1 MKVLRVA
8 LLLLIPLVLL
18 GQKTTAKNAVTD
30 LQTKINAGQLKLE
43 YEPKHGYLISLLKA
57 FNIPVS
63 SQSLVF
69 SKSSFQLQLISPES
83 PRAIYFND
91 ETYVSWTR
99 GASDLEIGTMDP
111 KDGPV
116 FFLVSQTRIPTPKF
130 RLQDPVQCLVCHDFG
145 ESSTPIPRLLMLSV
159 LPDSNGSAI
168 GAASL
173 ITNDQSPF
181 RERWGGWYVTGT
193 HGKLRHLGNMIVHE
207 RATEKVDIKKFA
219 AEADLSQGANVTDLS
234 SRFDTTQYLTPHS
247 DIVALMLLGH
257 QTHVHNLMILAANR
271 SASGNKEN
279 MEKASE
285 YLVKAMLFSDA
296 EPFTDPIKGT
306 SSFAEDFSKQGP
318 HDSQGRSLR
327 QLDLQ
332 HRLLRYPMSYLIYS
346 NYFDA
351 LPADVKAYVFRRFRQ
366 ILTGED
372 KSPAF
377 AHLSAD
383 DRTAILQI
391 LKETKPG
398 I

>member
-1 MKVLRVA
+1 MLRVA
-8 LLLLIPLVLL
+8 LVLLIPVILL
-18 GQKTTAKNAVTD
+18 GQKAASKNPVSE
-30 LQTKINAGQLKLE
+30 LQTKINSGQVKLD
-43 YEPKHGYLISLLKA
+43 YEPKHGYLVSLLKA

-116 FFLVSQTRIPTPKF
+116 FFLMSQARTPAPKF

-145 ESSTPIPRLLMLSV
+145 ESATPIPRLLMLSV

-193 HGKLRHLGNMIVHE
+193 SGKQRHLGNMIVHE
-207 RATEKVDIKKFA
+207 RASDKVDIKEFA
-219 AEADLSQGANVTDLS
+219 AHADLSEGTNVTDLS
-234 SRFDTTQYLTPHS
+234 SRFETSAYLTPHS

-257 QTHVHNLMILAANR
+257 QTHIHNLMILAANR

-285 YLVKAMLFSDA
+285 FLVKAMLFSDA

-346 NYFDA
+346 NYFDS
-351 LPADVKAYVFRRFRQ
+351 LPSDVKSYVFRRFRE
-366 ILTGED
+366 ILTGQD

-377 AHLSAD
+377 ANLSSD
-383 DRTAILQI
+383 DRSAILQI